1 MPTYDKRE
9 TLASVSVVYVK
20 VVKTHTPVL
29 SVYAIYD
36 PWLDKSSKCEGYTYG
51 TCTHPQ
57 HMLPETHSANPSKDA
72 GYMGPTCIYPIS
84 YTTRTI
90 QVDHHNREASL
101 AYEIPEQPTVLAVAV
116 TSFVDETRLP
126 SVSPEDISDHLTGRL
141 TGDEYLPTPAVSP
154 EGFGFGELPLEPRNN
169 HVTTGLGF
177 MPKISFAPRPT
188 EASLWLT
195 FDAIT
200 IPPAQDLPSFLT
212 HCPTTTHH
220 PTSSAMPT
228 LVSGPNW
235 SSNPFAEIYD
245 PDWTL
250 GYPEPD
256 TTTTTPN
263 APTTELLSLISDFAP
278 ATDKDPSTFAA
289 ANVLIEYESKRV
301 SSELANWGE
310 GKATVVPPLQA
321 STPAPPQ
328 TATALATS
336 PDEAVTTIPSV
347 TITIARHGTLARR
360 DALVSHG
367 SRFTTLSKEA
377 SNKVATGAIP
387 VDSGRLGSQTQPEAN
402 GVRSNRWRSI
412 SSSGERRIKGSYAD
426 GAMNGY
432 VVVVLVIGLGVL
444 GGAVVSAVEDIR
456 EIVDGVGIGVL

>member
-9 TLASVSVVYVK
+9 TSASVSVVYVTA
-20 VVKTHTPVL
+20 VKTHTPVL
-29 SVYAIYD
+29 SVYAIYN
-36 PWLDKSSKCEGYTYG
+36 PWLDKSSKFEGYTYG

-72 GYMGPTCIYPIS
+72 RYMGPTCIYPIS
-84 YTTRTI
+84 YTTRTT

-101 AYEIPEQPTVLAVAV
+101 AYEIPEQPTVLAVTV
-116 TSFVDETRLP
+116 TSFVDETRIP
-126 SVSPEDISDHLTGRL
+126 SVSPEDISDHPTGRL
-141 TGDEYLPTPAVSP
+141 TGDESLPTPAVSP
-154 EGFGFGELPLEPRNN
+154 EGFGFDELPFEPRNN

-212 HCPTTTHH
+212 HRPTTTHH
-220 PTSSAMPT
+220 PISSAMPT

-235 SSNPFAEIYD
+235 SPNPFAETYD
-245 PDWTL
+245 LDWTL

-263 APTTELLSLISDFAP
+263 ATTTELLSLISDFTP
-278 ATDKDPSTFAA
+278 TTDKGPPTFA
-289 ANVLIEYESKRV
+289 LLEYESKRV
-301 SSELANWGE
+301 SLELANWEE

-321 STPAPPQ
+321 STLAPPQ
-328 TATALATS
+328 PTTALATS
-336 PDEAVTTIPSV
+336 PAEALTTIPSV

-360 DALVSHG
+360 DALVGHG
-367 SRFTTLSKEA
+367 SSFATLSKEA
-377 SNKVATGAIP
+377 SNKATTGAIP
-387 VDSGRLGSQTQPEAN
+387 VDSGPLGSQTQPEAN
-402 GVRSNRWRSI
+402 DVRPNSWRAI
-412 SSSGERRIKGSYAD
+412 SSSGERRIKGLYAD
-426 GAMNGY
+426 GAMNGC
-432 VVVVLVIGLGVL
+432 VVAALVIGLGVL